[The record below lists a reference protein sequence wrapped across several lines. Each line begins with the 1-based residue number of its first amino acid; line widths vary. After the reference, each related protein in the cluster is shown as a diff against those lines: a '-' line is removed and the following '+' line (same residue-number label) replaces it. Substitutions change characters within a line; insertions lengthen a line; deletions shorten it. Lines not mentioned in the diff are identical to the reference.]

1 MGKASRKKH
10 QQRLQ
15 KATLQKYGQVKLSDA
30 IAHIS
35 EPFDSDE
42 LDFDSYNN
50 LITLAVTAWNIAL
63 STNIEDR
70 KEKLLSALEAL
81 PDFTQNFERDL
92 MAISTVPVPIP
103 GQEPPDSIVM
113 LHVLAELMKR
123 KDELYP
129 NDDRHIVDFA
139 LTPTV
144 KGYHLQIKSLIPK
157 RSDD

>member
-30 IAHIS
+30 IAHIC
-35 EPFDSDE
+35 EPFNSDE

-50 LITLAVTAWNIAL
+50 LITMAVTAWNIAL
-63 STNIEDR
+63 STSLEER

-81 PDFTQNFERDL
+81 PDFEQNFERDF
-92 MAISTVPVPIP
+92 MAFSSAPTL
-103 GQEPPDSIVM
+103 GREPPDSMVM
-113 LHVLAELMKR
+113 LHVLAGLMKR

-129 NDDRHIVDFA
+129 NDDRYVIDFT
-139 LTPTV
+139 LKPTI

-157 RSDD
+157 RSDN